1 MKSCPHCAEKIQKG
15 TKVCRLCQQ
24 HFDIQQN
31 QRKKGK
37 FSVGFL
43 VTLVM
48 LVLSFFS
55 TYVVYDTPT
64 VIAKEHSN
72 FPFRNG
78 ERIYLKN
85 MGHIDGPRWLDG
97 RTANGTVGL
106 APTTRGGY
114 TGTRWE
120 VSVIGNNQ
128 ISLKCLG
135 HIDGS
140 RWLDGRT
147 ANGTVGLAPTTR
159 GGYTG
164 TRWEVSVVGNNQI
177 SLKCMGHI
185 DGPRWLDGRTAN
197 GTVGLAPTTKGGY
210 TGTRWKVIR
219 VKDQYNQYQPKLRY
233 KLPQKVFL
241 FQNGDQVYLKCM
253 GHIDG
258 PRWLD
263 GRTANGTVGLA
274 PTTKGGYTGTRWE
287 VSIIGNNQIS
297 LKCMGHINGSR
308 WLDGRTA
315 NGTVGLAPTTR
326 GGYTGTRWEVSIIGN
341 NQISLKCMGHIDGP
355 RWLDGRTANGTVGLA
370 PTTAG
375 GYTGT
380 RWKVIKAR

>member
-85 MGHIDGPRWLDG
+85 MGHIDGP
-97 RTANGTVGL
+97 
-106 APTTRGGY
+106 
-114 TGTRWE
+114 
-120 VSVIGNNQ
+120 
-128 ISLKCLG
+128 
-135 HIDGS
+135 